1 MYLTGSSSLA
11 YFLECIQ
18 SRCRRDQSQK
28 AVVFYSRHCRHEHF
42 KPKKE
47 QAMNFTIEIRVKPEK
62 FHELYQTLQALLPTM
77 RAEHG
82 CRVSRI
88 YRDVEDGEVFFL
100 AINWDDAANLKH
112 YMRSTSGSALL
123 GAVDLLSK
131 SVRVRMG
138 GDSPWDGIEV
148 LKRMR
153 TGT

>member
-1 MYLTGSSSLA
+1 
-11 YFLECIQ
+11 
-18 SRCRRDQSQK
+18 
-28 AVVFYSRHCRHEHF
+28 
-42 KPKKE
+42 
-47 QAMNFTIEIRVKPEK
+47 MNLTIEIRVKPEK

-77 RAEHG
+77 RAEDG
-82 CRVSRI
+82 CRESRI

-100 AINWDDAANLKH
+100 TIHWDDAANLEN

-131 SVRVRMG
+131 AVRVRMG
-138 GDSPWDGIEV
+138 DDSPWDGIEV